1 MAEAVNSKAIRAARV
16 VSGLTQEQAADVLG
30 VSPPTYISREKS
42 PKAFTIDELED
53 LFVKFDDEGKRLVQN
68 FVRDIFLL

>member
-1 MAEAVNSKAIRAARV
+1 MSYEMADKSIRAARV
-16 VSGLTQEQAADVLG
+16 ICGLTQEQAAEILG

-42 PKAFTIDELED
+42 PKSFTVDELED
-53 LFVKFDDEGKRLVQN
+53 LFVKFDPAGKKIIQE

>member
-1 MAEAVNSKAIRAARV
+1 MTEAVNSKAIRAARV